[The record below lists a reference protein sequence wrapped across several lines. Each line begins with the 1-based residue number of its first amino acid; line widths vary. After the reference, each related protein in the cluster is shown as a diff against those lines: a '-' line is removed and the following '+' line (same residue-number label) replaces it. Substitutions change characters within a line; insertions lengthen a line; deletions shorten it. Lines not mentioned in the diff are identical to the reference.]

1 MRKNTLACPS
11 LRSIELDQAR
21 PAGPKTRAICRASPD
36 ALDSLSFES
45 GSMGPKVE
53 AACEFVERTGGMAG
67 IGRIVDALAIL
78 RGEAG
83 TVIAGGAVGLV
94 WWD

>member
-1 MRKNTLACPS
+1 M
-11 LRSIELDQAR
+11 E
-21 PAGPKTRAICRASPD
+21 
-36 ALDSLSFES
+36 
-45 GSMGPKVE
+45 PKVE

-83 TVIAGGAVGLV
+83 TMIAGDAIDLV
-94 WWD
+94 WSD

>member
-1 MRKNTLACPS
+1 
-11 LRSIELDQAR
+11 
-21 PAGPKTRAICRASPD
+21 
-36 ALDSLSFES
+36 
-45 GSMGPKVE
+45 MGPKVE
-53 AACEFVERTGGMAG
+53 AACEFVERIGGMAG

-83 TVIAGGAVGLV
+83 TVIARDTDGFI

>member
-1 MRKNTLACPS
+1 
-11 LRSIELDQAR
+11 
-21 PAGPKTRAICRASPD
+21 
-36 ALDSLSFES
+36 
-45 GSMGPKVE
+45 MGPKVE